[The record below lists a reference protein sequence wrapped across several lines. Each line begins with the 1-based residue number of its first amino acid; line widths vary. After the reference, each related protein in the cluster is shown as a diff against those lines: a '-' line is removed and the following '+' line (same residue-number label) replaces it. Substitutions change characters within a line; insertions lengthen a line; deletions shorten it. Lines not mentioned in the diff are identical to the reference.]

1 EAPIGVERMMR
12 DLRINLIFEGSSEIM
27 HLFMAREAVDKH
39 LEVAGA
45 LIDPRRG
52 AAEKRAALPGVAA
65 FYARWYPMLWLRGLA
80 APGRFGEFGTL
91 ARHLRFVE
99 RSARRLARASFHG
112 MLLYRARME
121 RKQAFLFR
129 SVDIVMELFAMA
141 AAVAHAARLA
151 DGRYPEAERAREL
164 ADLFCRGAERKVRR
178 LFADLWRHHDGLKNQ
193 VAASVMEGAHAWL
206 ERGILPL
213 DLPPAAFRPRPYT
226 ASAPATETERVPAA
240 RG

>member
-1 EAPIGVERMMR
+1 MMR

-27 HLFMAREAVDKH
+27 HLFMAREALDKH

-45 LIDPRRG
+45 LIDPRRA

-65 FYARWYPMLWLRGLA
+65 FYARWYPMLWLRGVTA
-80 APGRFGEFGTL
+80 RGRFGDFGPL

-141 AAVAHAARLA
+141 AAVTHAARLA

-164 ADLFCRGAERKVRR
+164 VELFCRNAERKVRR
-178 LFADLWRHHDGLKNQ
+178 LFADLWRNDDALKNRL
-193 VAASVMEGAHAWL
+193 AASVMDGRHAWL
-206 ERGILPL
+206 ERGILTL
-213 DLPPAAFRPRPYT
+213 GLPPAAFRPRPFL
-226 ASAPATETERVPAA
+226 ASAASPDTERIPAA

>member
-1 EAPIGVERMMR
+1 MMR

-45 LIDPRRG
+45 LIDPRRA

-65 FYARWYPMLWLRGLA
+65 FYARWYPMLWLRALT
-80 APGRFGEFGTL
+80 APGRFAEFGPL
-91 ARHLRFVE
+91 GRHLRFVE

-112 MLLYRARME
+112 MLLYRARLE

-129 SVDIVMELFAMA
+129 SVDIVMELFAMTA
-141 AAVAHAARLA
+141 AITHAARLA

-164 ADLFCRGAERKVRR
+164 TEMFCRNAERKVRR
-178 LFADLWRHHDGLKNQ
+178 LFADLWRNDDAMRNRL
-193 VAASVMEGAHAWL
+193 AASVMEGDHAWL

-213 DLPPAAFRPRPYT
+213 GLPPAAFRPRPFLAAA
-226 ASAPATETERVPAA
+226 ASPELERTAA